1 MRSISERM
9 FCISIVTATELKPP
23 SGMMTSAYFFEG
35 STNSSCIG
43 FTVEVYCVM
52 TDCIVRPRSQT
63 SRRMRRARRISE
75 KLIRLVRI
83 SLRLYSR
90 FRQT

>member
-1 MRSISERM
+1 M
-9 FCISIVTATELKPP
+9 FWISIATATELKPP
-23 SGMMTSAYFFEG
+23 SGMITSAYFFDG

-63 SRRMRRARRISE
+63 SRRIRRA
-75 KLIRLVRI
+75 
-83 SLRLYSR
+83 SR
-90 FRQT
+90 MSASVST